1 MTECYQLVETFTKSQ
16 RVNRDAPVL
25 LTPGNLTET
34 HPPVMSD
41 GAIVIINKTYDH
53 LDCRHI
59 RHIFAI
65 QHPLDLIR
73 PTPDALPS
81 QVTDDLV

>member
-1 MTECYQLVETFTKSQ
+1 
-16 RVNRDAPVL
+16 
-25 LTPGNLTET
+25 
-34 HPPVMSD
+34 MSD